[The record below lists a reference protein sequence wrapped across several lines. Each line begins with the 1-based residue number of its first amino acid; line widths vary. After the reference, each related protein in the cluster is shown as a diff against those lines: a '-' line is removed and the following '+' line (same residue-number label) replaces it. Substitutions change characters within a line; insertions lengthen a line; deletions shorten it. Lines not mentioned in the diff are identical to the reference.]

1 MIVLITGAF
10 PRGEDK
16 GGSAPKD
23 LIEFGEGQ
31 IIVGGGDVKNSR
43 GGEKNSKHTISIF
56 APAPQFFSLQIPL
69 IDNGDISFHVFSQF
83 FCFLMQ
89 NRYFYDDIMYRYLPK
104 TRRQVPSRSLGT
116 CRL

>member
-31 IIVGGGDVKNSR
+31 IIVGEA
-43 GGEKNSKHTISIF
+43 EKISKHTISIF
-56 APAPQFFSLQIPL
+56 APPPSDFFPTYSP
-69 IDNGDISFHVFSQF
+69 D
-83 FCFLMQ
+83 
-89 NRYFYDDIMYRYLPK
+89 
-104 TRRQVPSRSLGT
+104 
-116 CRL
+116 

>member
-31 IIVGGGDVKNSR
+31 IIVGGGGVKNSR
-43 GGEKNSKHTISIF
+43 GGEKNSKHTISIL
-56 APAPQFFSLQIPL
+56 APPSDFFPTYSP
-69 IDNGDISFHVFSQF
+69 D
-83 FCFLMQ
+83 
-89 NRYFYDDIMYRYLPK
+89 
-104 TRRQVPSRSLGT
+104 
-116 CRL
+116 

>member
-31 IIVGGGDVKNSR
+31 IIVGGDVKNSR
-43 GGEKNSKHTISIF
+43 GGEKILSTPSVFLPPPLN
-56 APAPQFFSLQIPL
+56 FFPYK
-69 IDNGDISFHVFSQF
+69 F
-83 FCFLMQ
+83 
-89 NRYFYDDIMYRYLPK
+89 P
-104 TRRQVPSRSLGT
+104 
-116 CRL
+116 

>member
-31 IIVGGGDVKNSR
+31 IIVGGGGYKKMLILGFEDNRKMYV
-43 GGEKNSKHTISIF
+43 
-56 APAPQFFSLQIPL
+56 ASL
-69 IDNGDISFHVFSQF
+69 N
-83 FCFLMQ
+83 
-89 NRYFYDDIMYRYLPK
+89 
-104 TRRQVPSRSLGT
+104 
-116 CRL
+116 

>member
-31 IIVGGGDVKNSR
+31 IIVEGRGDVKNSR
-43 GGEKNSKHTISIF
+43 GGEKKF
-56 APAPQFFSLQIPL
+56 
-69 IDNGDISFHVFSQF
+69 
-83 FCFLMQ
+83 
-89 NRYFYDDIMYRYLPK
+89 
-104 TRRQVPSRSLGT
+104 
-116 CRL
+116 

>member
-31 IIVGGGDVKNSR
+31 IIVGGGGVKNSR
-43 GGEKNSKHTISIF
+43 GGEKNSRHTISIF
-56 APAPQFFSLQIPL
+56 APPPQIFSLHIPL
-69 IDNGDISFHVFSQF
+69 IDSGNISFHVFSQF
-83 FCFLMQ
+83 FCFLVQ
-89 NRYFYDDIMYRYLPK
+89 K
-104 TRRQVPSRSLGT
+104 
-116 CRL
+116 